1 MITIANENNV
11 DYIKFQLYNSD
22 NLNPLY
28 PKFRDTQARLKSAE
42 LDFHDVLHIMGL
54 PEAMKRTPLFTI
66 FDAKRIEWL
75 VESYYN
81 DSFALKVA
89 SPDLG
94 NDGLIQKI
102 VKCFPQKEI
111 FISCGMHSGIEIA
124 DIRERYKQYD
134 NIKWLYCESMYPTPY
149 GCVDFKKM
157 KDFDGF
163 SDHTSGVDA
172 IRTAIIEVP
181 DIQYFEKH
189 FTLSKNLPIKD
200 KDWSVEPGDLKDLM
214 ALVKY
219 NENTKNYKERFQD
232 VC

>member
-1 MITIANENNV
+1 MIKIADENTV
-11 DYIKFQLYNSD
+11 DYIKFQLYSSD

-28 PKFRDTQARLKSAE
+28 PNFRETQARLKSAE
-42 LDFHDVLHIMGL
+42 LNFQDVLHIMGL
-54 PEAMKRTPLFTI
+54 CKTLKITPMFTI
-66 FDAKRIEWL
+66 FDVKRIEWL
-75 VESYYN
+75 VESCYN

-94 NDGLIQKI
+94 NDGLIQKL

-111 FISCGMHSGIEIA
+111 LISCGMHTGIEIT

-134 NIKWLYCESMYPTPY
+134 NVKWLYCKSMYPTPY
-149 GCVDFKKM
+149 GCIDFEKM
-157 KDFDGF
+157 KTFDGF
-163 SDHTSGVDA
+163 SDHTIGLDA

-181 DIQYFEKH
+181 ELQYFEKH

-200 KDWSVEPGDLKDLM
+200 KDWSVEPGELKDLM

-219 NENTKNYKERFQD
+219 NENTKNYKERFKA
-232 VC
+232 C